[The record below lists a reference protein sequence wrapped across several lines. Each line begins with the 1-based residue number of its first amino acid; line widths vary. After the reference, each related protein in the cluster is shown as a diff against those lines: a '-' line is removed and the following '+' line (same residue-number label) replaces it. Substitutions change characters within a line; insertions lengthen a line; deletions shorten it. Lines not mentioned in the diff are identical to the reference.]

1 MRITALI
8 LSLLATS
15 AAAEP
20 EFDHIAV
27 YDGWYVYTDG
37 EVCWI
42 AAQSIFPER
51 GDNSPKVQVIFNDE
65 DDTGELSVYDPS
77 RYRDGG
83 HIAIKADG
91 EYFPLDKDDVD
102 PEYAFDNTDGLM
114 DAMSTATEIEVQ
126 FTSRSD
132 SLVTYRFS
140 LESFNV
146 AAGHARY
153 HCSDYV

>member
-1 MRITALI
+1 MRSTALI

-15 AAAEP
+15 AVAEP

-27 YDGWYVYTDG
+27 YDSWYVYTDG

-42 AAQSIFPER
+42 AAQSIFPEL
-51 GDNSPKVQVIFNDE
+51 GDNSPKVQVIFYDE
-65 DDTGELSVYDPS
+65 DDNGELSVYDPA

-83 HIAIKADG
+83 YVTIKADG
-91 EYFPLDKDDVD
+91 GHFQLDKDDVD

-114 DAMSTATEIEVQ
+114 DAMSRANEIEVQ
-126 FTSRSD
+126 FISRSG
-132 SLVTYRFS
+132 SPVAYRFS

-146 AAGHARY
+146 AAGHARF
-153 HCSDYV
+153 HCSKSV